1 MCVNCPRESAYQKP
15 CCKSTPKS
23 TVPQR
28 AQPAF
33 SSVNKHQILEHLS
46 DAGLGMF
53 PYELCYL
60 TGITRMTGKQVE
72 KRASSLIVLRLL
84 EPILAC
90 FRSLEFESVVIAG

>member
-1 MCVNCPRESAYQKP
+1 
-15 CCKSTPKS
+15 
-23 TVPQR
+23 
-28 AQPAF
+28 
-33 SSVNKHQILEHLS
+33 
-46 DAGLGMF
+46 MF